1 MNKAKENAGN
11 SSKII
16 CPCRSC
22 VNLCYQDCSV
32 VYEHLVI
39 DGMDPKYTTWFLHG
53 EPLSSSVPHE
63 EVEIPETY
71 KMFRD
76 VYFEDNDS
84 AQPRNDSRDKEFIQ
98 ALEDAETPLFP
109 GSIKYTKFS
118 AIVALYKLKAAH
130 GVTDKCF
137 EEHLKL
143 ISDMLPEDN
152 TLVTSMYAAKK
163 MLKEFDLGY
172 EKIHACVNDG
182 CLFRKDLE
190 VMETCPKCKSS
201 RWQVDK
207 RTKNIKKGIP
217 VKVLRYFPI
226 IPRFKRMFMIRE
238 KAEQLTWHS
247 NHKSQDSKMRHPVDS
262 LAWDSI
268 DRKWPS
274 FASNPRNLR
283 LGLAADGFN
292 PFANLSSTYSCW
304 PVMLV
309 TYNLPPWL
317 CMAKENVMLTLLIP
331 GPKQPGNNIDVVS
344 RATCR

>member
-1 MNKAKENAGN
+1 
-11 SSKII
+11 
-16 CPCRSC
+16 
-22 VNLCYQDCSV
+22 
-32 VYEHLVI
+32 
-39 DGMDPKYTTWFLHG
+39 
-53 EPLSSSVPHE
+53 
-63 EVEIPETY
+63 
-71 KMFRD
+71 
-76 VYFEDNDS
+76 
-84 AQPRNDSRDKEFIQ
+84 
-98 ALEDAETPLFP
+98 
-109 GSIKYTKFS
+109 
-118 AIVALYKLKAAH
+118 
-130 GVTDKCF
+130 
-137 EEHLKL
+137 
-143 ISDMLPEDN
+143 
-152 TLVTSMYAAKK
+152 

-172 EKIHACVNDG
+172 EKIHAGVNG
-182 CLFRKDLE
+182 CCLFRKDLE

-226 IPRFKRMFMIRE
+226 IPRFKRMFMIQE

-274 FASNPRNLR
+274 FASDPRNLR

-317 CMAKENVMLTLLIP
+317 CMAKDNVMLTLHLCAFILIKCLHLKLL
-331 GPKQPGNNIDVVS
+331 GTK
-344 RATCR
+344 